1 VTKED
6 ALIMR
11 GAELY
16 DHVVNW
22 PNPEQ
27 LAVVFA
33 VGAALIMLATLLLSL
48 GRLRLFAR
56 VLGILGVAA
65 IMLAMFVI
73 HEQTIRTKF
82 GEYITVT
89 RSRYPQ
95 PTRFQIRVA
104 LFGLPAAAALVMIWV
119 ANSTRRRLRATVPHH
134 LREGRKLLAQGAHQ
148 AALAEFNSALAI
160 SPYLAEA
167 LYHRG
172 CVHEATG
179 QVEQALEDFDQ
190 ALSCDPQHA
199 LSYLH
204 RGRIRSERG
213 DVDPALADFDQVMTM
228 RPNDAECYLNRGI
241 CLARK
246 GIISDAIL
254 DFHRVLKL
262 TNHSDYAEPARF
274 YLNQLG
280 SENSTPSPLPSA
292 NGSDHAAGSTA
303 IQPTG
308 QDYVL

>member
-1 VTKED
+1 MT
-6 ALIMR
+6 R

-16 DHVVNW
+16 DRVVNW
-22 PNPEQ
+22 PNPMQ
-27 LAVVFA
+27 LAEVFA
-33 VGAALIMLATLLLSL
+33 LGAVLIMTATLLLSL
-48 GRLRLFAR
+48 GRSRLFAQ
-56 VLGILGVAA
+56 VIGILGVAA

-73 HEQTIRTKF
+73 HEQTFRTKF

-104 LFGLPAAAALVMIWV
+104 LIGLPAAATLVMIWV

-134 LREGRKLLAQGAHQ
+134 LREGRKFLAQGAHQ
-148 AALAEFNSALAI
+148 AALAEFNNALAI
-160 SPYLAEA
+160 SPYLADA

-172 CVHEATG
+172 CAHEATG
-179 QVEQALEDFDQ
+179 QVEEALADFDQ
-190 ALSCDPQHA
+190 ALHCDPQHA

-204 RGRIRSERG
+204 RGRIRSEQG
-213 DVDPALADFDQVMTM
+213 DVDPALADFAQVMIM

-262 TNHSDYAEPARF
+262 TNHSDYAEPARY
-274 YLNQLG
+274 YLDQLTA
-280 SENSTPSPLPSA
+280 ENSTPGPLPSE
-292 NGSDHAAGSTA
+292 NGPDHAAGSTA

>member
-1 VTKED
+1 MT
-6 ALIMR
+6 R

-16 DHVVNW
+16 DRVVNW
-22 PNPEQ
+22 PNPMQ

-33 VGAALIMLATLLLSL
+33 VGALLIMTAALWLSL
-48 GRLRLFAR
+48 GRLRVFAR

-73 HEQTIRTKF
+73 HEQTIRTKV

-104 LFGLPAAAALVMIWV
+104 LLGLPAAATLVMIWV
-119 ANSTRRRLRATVPHH
+119 DNSTRRRLRATVPHH
-134 LREGRKLLAQGAHQ
+134 LREGRKLLAQGAYQ

-160 SPYLAEA
+160 SPYLADA
-167 LYHRG
+167 LFHRG
-172 CVHEATG
+172 CLHEATG
-179 QVEQALEDFDQ
+179 QVEEALADFDQ
-190 ALSCDPQHA
+190 ALHCDPQHA
-199 LSYLH
+199 LSLLH
-204 RGRIRSERG
+204 RGRIRSEKG
-213 DVDPALADFDQVMTM
+213 DVDPALADFDQVMIM

-246 GIISDAIL
+246 GVISDAIL

-262 TNHSDYAEPARF
+262 TNHSDYAEPARY
-274 YLNQLG
+274 YLSQLASG
-280 SENSTPSPLPSA
+280 NSTPGTLPSE
-292 NGSDHAAGSTA
+292 NGTDNAAGSTA

-308 QDYVL
+308 RDYVL

>member
-1 VTKED
+1 MT
-6 ALIMR
+6 R

-16 DHVVNW
+16 DRVVNW
-22 PNPEQ
+22 PNPMQ
-27 LAVVFA
+27 LAEVFA
-33 VGAALIMLATLLLSL
+33 VGAVLIMTAALLLSL
-48 GRLRLFAR
+48 GRYRVFAR
-56 VLGILGVAA
+56 VLGILGVVA

-73 HEQTIRTKF
+73 HEQTIQTKF
-82 GEYITVT
+82 GEYVTVT
-89 RSRYPQ
+89 RSRHPQ

-104 LFGLPAAAALVMIWV
+104 LLGLPAAAALVMIWV
-119 ANSTRRRLRATVPHH
+119 QNSTRRRLRATVPYH
-134 LREGRKLLAQGAHQ
+134 LKEGRKLLAQGAHQ
-148 AALAEFNSALAI
+148 AALAEFDNALAI

-179 QVEQALEDFDQ
+179 RVEAALADFDQ
-190 ALSCDPQHA
+190 ALNCDPQHA

-204 RGRIRSERG
+204 RGRIRSEKG
-213 DVDPALADFDQVMTM
+213 EVDPALADFGQVMIM

-246 GIISDAIL
+246 GVISDAIL

-262 TNHSDYAEPARF
+262 TNHSDYAEPARY
-274 YLNQLG
+274 YLEQLT
-280 SENSTPSPLPSA
+280 SETSTSGLLPSD
-292 NGSDHAAGSTA
+292 NGDDHAAGSTA
-303 IQPTG
+303 TQPTG

>member
-1 VTKED
+1 M
-6 ALIMR
+6 MR

-16 DHVVNW
+16 DRVVNW
-22 PNPEQ
+22 PNPMQ

-33 VGAALIMLATLLLSL
+33 VGALLIMTAALLLSL
-48 GRLRLFAR
+48 GKLSLFAR
-56 VLGILGVAA
+56 VLGILGVAV

-73 HEQTIRTKF
+73 HEQTIRTKV
-82 GEYITVT
+82 GEYVTVT

-104 LFGLPAAAALVMIWV
+104 LLGLPAAAALVMTWV
-119 ANSTRRRLRATVPHH
+119 ANSTRRRLRATVPLH

-148 AALAEFNSALAI
+148 AALAEFNNALAI
-160 SPYLAEA
+160 SPYLADA

-179 QVEQALEDFDQ
+179 QVEQALADFDQ
-190 ALSCDPQHA
+190 ALRCDPQHA

-204 RGRIRSERG
+204 RGRIRSDKG
-213 DVDPALADFDQVMTM
+213 DVHPALADFDQVMIM

-246 GIISDAIL
+246 GVLSDAIL

-262 TNHSDYAEPARF
+262 TNHSDYAEPARY
-274 YLNQLG
+274 YLDQLTG
-280 SENSTPSPLPSA
+280 ENSTPGPLPSD
-292 NGSDHAAGSTA
+292 NGTHHAAGSTA

>member
-1 VTKED
+1 MT
-6 ALIMR
+6 R

-16 DHVVNW
+16 DRVVNW
-22 PNPEQ
+22 ANTMQ
-27 LAVVFA
+27 LAEVFA
-33 VGAALIMLATLLLSL
+33 LGALLIMTAALLLSL
-48 GRLRLFAR
+48 GRSRLFAR
-56 VLGILGVAA
+56 VIGILGVAA

-73 HEQTIRTKF
+73 HEQTIRTSY

-104 LFGLPAAAALVMIWV
+104 LLGLPAAATLVMIWV
-119 ANSTRRRLRATVPHH
+119 SNSTRRRLRSTVPHH
-134 LREGRKLLAQGAHQ
+134 VKEGRRLLAQGAPE
-148 AALAEFNSALAI
+148 AALAEFNNALAI
-160 SPYLAEA
+160 SPHLADA

-172 CVHEATG
+172 CVREATG
-179 QVEQALEDFDQ
+179 QVEEALADFDR

-204 RGRIRSERG
+204 RGRIRSEKG
-213 DVDPALADFDQVMTM
+213 EVDPALADFEQVMTM

-246 GIISDAIL
+246 GVISDAIH

-262 TNHSDYAEPARF
+262 TNHSDYAEPARY
-274 YLNQLG
+274 YLDQLA
-280 SENSTPSPLPSA
+280 SANTTPGPLPSD
-292 NGSDHAAGSTA
+292 NGTDRATGSTEF
-303 IQPTG
+303 QPTPG

>member
-1 VTKED
+1 
-6 ALIMR
+6 M
-11 GAELY
+11 
-16 DHVVNW
+16 
-22 PNPEQ
+22 
-27 LAVVFA
+27 
-33 VGAALIMLATLLLSL
+33 AALLLSL
-48 GRLRLFAR
+48 GRLRVFAR

-65 IMLAMFVI
+65 IMLPMFVI
-73 HEQTIRTKF
+73 HEQTIRTKV

-172 CVHEATG
+172 CVHETTG

-199 LSYLH
+199 LSCLH

-213 DVDPALADFDQVMTM
+213 DLDPALADFDQVMTM

-292 NGSDHAAGSTA
+292 NGSDHAIGSTA

>member
-1 VTKED
+1 MT
-6 ALIMR
+6 R

-16 DHVVNW
+16 DRVVNW
-22 PNPEQ
+22 PNPMQ

-33 VGAALIMLATLLLSL
+33 VGALLIMTAALWLSL
-48 GRLRLFAR
+48 GRLRVFAR

-73 HEQTIRTKF
+73 HEQTIRTKV

-104 LFGLPAAAALVMIWV
+104 LLGLPAAATLVMIWV
-119 ANSTRRRLRATVPHH
+119 ANSSRRRLRATVPLH
-134 LREGRKLLAQGAHQ
+134 LREGRKLLAQGAYQ

-160 SPYLAEA
+160 SPYLADA
-167 LYHRG
+167 LFHRG
-172 CVHEATG
+172 CLHEVTE
-179 QVEQALEDFDQ
+179 QVEE
-190 ALSCDPQHA
+190 
-199 LSYLH
+199 
-204 RGRIRSERG
+204 
-213 DVDPALADFDQVMTM
+213 ALADFDQVMIM

-246 GIISDAIL
+246 GVISDAIL
-254 DFHRVLKL
+254 DLHRVLKL
-262 TNHSDYAEPARF
+262 TNHSDYAEPARY
-274 YLNQLG
+274 YLSQLTAG
-280 SENSTPSPLPSA
+280 NSTPGTLPSE
-292 NGSDHAAGSTA
+292 NGTDNAAGSTA

-308 QDYVL
+308 RDYVL

>member
-1 VTKED
+1 
-6 ALIMR
+6 MR

-48 GRLRLFAR
+48 GKLRLFAR

-104 LFGLPAAAALVMIWV
+104 LFGLPAAATL
-119 ANSTRRRLRATVPHH
+119 
-134 LREGRKLLAQGAHQ
+134 
-148 AALAEFNSALAI
+148 
-160 SPYLAEA
+160 
-167 LYHRG
+167 
-172 CVHEATG
+172 
-179 QVEQALEDFDQ
+179 
-190 ALSCDPQHA
+190 
-199 LSYLH
+199 
-204 RGRIRSERG
+204 
-213 DVDPALADFDQVMTM
+213 
-228 RPNDAECYLNRGI
+228 
-241 CLARK
+241 
-246 GIISDAIL
+246 
-254 DFHRVLKL
+254 VLKQ
-262 TNHSDYAEPARF
+262 A
-274 YLNQLG
+274 
-280 SENSTPSPLPSA
+280 
-292 NGSDHAAGSTA
+292 
-303 IQPTG
+303 
-308 QDYVL
+308 

>member
-1 VTKED
+1 MT
-6 ALIMR
+6 R

-16 DHVVNW
+16 DRVVNW
-22 PNPEQ
+22 PNPMQ

-33 VGAALIMLATLLLSL
+33 VGALLIMTASLLLSL
-48 GRLRLFAR
+48 GRLRVFAR

-73 HEQTIRTKF
+73 HEQTIRTKI

-104 LFGLPAAAALVMIWV
+104 LLGLPAAATVVMIWV
-119 ANSTRRRLRATVPHH
+119 ADSTRRRLRATVPHH

-148 AALAEFNSALAI
+148 AALAELNSALEI
-160 SPYLAEA
+160 SPHLADA

-179 QVEQALEDFDQ
+179 QVEEALADFDQ

-204 RGRIRSERG
+204 RGRIRSEQG

-228 RPNDAECYLNRGI
+228 RPSDAECYLNRGI

-246 GIISDAIL
+246 GVISDAIL

-274 YLNQLG
+274 YLDQLT
-280 SENSTPSPLPSA
+280 SENSTSGPLPSE
-292 NGSDHAAGSTA
+292 NGADHAAGSTA